1 MAEHRVPESVLA
13 ANLQDEAV
21 LLHMD
26 TKRYYQLNETGQFIW
41 KQIER
46 GAQAEEIVSLLV
58 ETYDVSRAVAAAEY
72 ERLIVELSTHGLIE
86 TGDKG
91 RG

>member
-1 MAEHRVPESVLA
+1 MAEHRVPENVLV

-41 KQIER
+41 KLLER
-46 GAQAEEIVSLLV
+46 GARAEEIVDSLV
-58 ETYDVSRAVAAAEY
+58 QTYDVTRDVAATEY
-72 ERLIVELSTHGLIE
+72 TRLLDELKTQALVEPNE
-86 TGDKG
+86 KE
-91 RG
+91 

>member
-1 MAEHRVPESVLA
+1 MTEHRVPESVLA

-41 KQIER
+41 KLLER
-46 GAQAEEIVSLLV
+46 GTGAQEIVAQLV
-58 ETYDVSRAVAAAEY
+58 ETYDVSMDVAAAEY
-72 ERLIVELSTHGLIE
+72 ERLIDELSTHGLIE
-86 TGDKG
+86 PGEPD
-91 RG
+91 RR